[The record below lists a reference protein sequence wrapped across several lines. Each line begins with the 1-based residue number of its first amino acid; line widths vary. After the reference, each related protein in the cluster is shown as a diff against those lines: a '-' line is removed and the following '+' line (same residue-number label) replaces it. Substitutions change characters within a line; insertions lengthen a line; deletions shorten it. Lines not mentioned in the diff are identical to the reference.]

1 MRLACITCIALWA
14 SFCVLVEAQQVRQQV
29 APIKQ
34 ARVTLIS
41 ADISANTI
49 KVKFPNGVVSTYK
62 GLQRTGA
69 CKDGKPISLP
79 DFLKYFKPGDTIGI
93 LYWASGPN
101 AGTLE
106 VVMDTACSAMVEEM
120 MGKPLRGTLAKADFA
135 RKTVSVKLA
144 NAGVKSWRLAEP
156 CLLARA
162 TKEARL
168 PGDPAAAGP
177 GANVFKLG
185 EPVLV
190 LLTKDRNRVRA
201 LIDEVSYKQM
211 QSQMMGQPP
220 PGPAKLRMMRPGGAG
235 PQR

>member
-1 MRLACITCIALWA
+1 MRLACISCVALWA

-29 APIKQ
+29 APVKH

-41 ADISANTI
+41 ADTSAGI
-49 KVKFPNGVVSTYK
+49 MKVKFPNGVVSTYK
-62 GLQRTGA
+62 ELQRTAA
-69 CKDGKPISLP
+69 CRDGKPIRLP

-101 AGTLE
+101 AGTID
-106 VVMDTACSAMVEEM
+106 VVMDMACSEMVEEM
-120 MGKPLRGTLAKADFA
+120 MGKPLRGKLAKADFA

-144 NAGVKSWRLAEP
+144 NGEVKSWRLAEP
-156 CLLARA
+156 CLLGRG
-162 TKEARL
+162 TKQGKL

-201 LIDEVSYKQM
+201 IADEVSYKQM
-211 QSQMMGQPP
+211 QSQMMGQRHV
-220 PGPAKLRMMRPGGAG
+220 ARASRP
-235 PQR
+235 